1 MIELALLLTAA
12 AAGFGAARALGL
24 PAIPLLIL
32 SGFLLSLG
40 VHVEEAYLQDTLV
53 LGITFLVFVAGIEL
67 NPRRVRRHKAAALWV
82 GALQFVV
89 LGGLGYVAARALGFE
104 VHSAI
109 YLALALTAS
118 STLVVVRILQRRR
131 QLFEGFGRLVIGVL
145 LLQDLA
151 VILLIPLLTRLPD
164 GVEAV
169 AYGVGGTLAMVLLAY
184 VLLQWV
190 VPEVLRRL
198 SLDEELLLLA
208 VLALLFSFLFV
219 SDAVGVPLV
228 SGAFLAGLALS
239 SFPVNGVVRGQLG
252 SLADFFV
259 AMFFTA
265 LGASLGVPSVAQLL
279 DALVLA
285 AVVVLL
291 TPPLVA
297 LIAERAGFSARPAI
311 FSGLLLAQT
320 SEFSL
325 VVGIQ
330 GVVTG
335 QIDDGTFTVIILVTL
350 LTMTLTPLLATDGL
364 ALRLMHFHPA
374 RPGHSEDLEPP
385 QNHVLVLGCGVSG
398 MPLLETLVIGPYPVV
413 AVDDDP
419 QIVERVRE
427 AGVEAIRGDAADETL
442 LRRAG
447 ADRARVVVST
457 VRRTEDNGPLLAM
470 AQGTPVL
477 VRVFN
482 VEEAEWVRARGGTP
496 VLYSDAAAEGF
507 LDWFDR
513 EGWRKPD
520 GLADEEL
527 EQVL

>member
-1 MIELALLLTAA
+1 MIELALFLAA
-12 AAGFGAARALGL
+12 AAGGFGVATLLGL
-24 PAIPLLIL
+24 PAIPFLIL

-67 NPRRVRRHKAAALWV
+67 NPRRVRRQKTAAVWAGV
-82 GALQFVV
+82 IQFLV
-89 LGGLGYVAARALGFE
+89 LGGLGFVAARALGSG
-104 VHSAI
+104 VQSAI

-151 VILLIPLLTRLPD
+151 VILLIPLVTRIPD
-164 GVEAV
+164 GAAAMASGV
-169 AYGVGGTLAMVLLAY
+169 AGTLAMVGLAY
-184 VLLQWV
+184 VLLQWIL
-190 VPEVLRRL
+190 PEVLRRL

-208 VLALLFSFLFV
+208 VLALLFSFLFI

-228 SGAFLAGLALS
+228 SGAFLAGVALS
-239 SFPVNGVVRGQLG
+239 SFPVNGVVRGQLN
-252 SLADFFV
+252 SLSDFFV

-265 LGASLGVPSVAQLL
+265 LGASLGIPSLPELVE
-279 DALVLA
+279 ALALA
-285 AVVVLL
+285 GVVIVV

-297 LIAERAGFSARPAI
+297 IIAERAGFSARPAI

-330 GVVTG
+330 GVVSG

-350 LTMTLTPLLATDGL
+350 ITMTLTPFLASDEL
-364 ALRLMHFHPA
+364 SLRLMRFHPA
-374 RPGHSEDLEPP
+374 RKGHPQEMEPP
-385 QNHVLVLGCGVSG
+385 RDHVLLLGCGVSG
-398 MPLLETLVIGPYPVV
+398 MPLLETLVIGPHPVV

-457 VRRTEDNGPLLAM
+457 VRRVEDNAPLLDVAR
-470 AQGTPVL
+470 GVPVL

-482 VEEAEWVRARGGTP
+482 VEDADWVRARGGRP

-507 LDWFDR
+507 LEWFDR

-520 GLADEEL
+520 ELADEEL